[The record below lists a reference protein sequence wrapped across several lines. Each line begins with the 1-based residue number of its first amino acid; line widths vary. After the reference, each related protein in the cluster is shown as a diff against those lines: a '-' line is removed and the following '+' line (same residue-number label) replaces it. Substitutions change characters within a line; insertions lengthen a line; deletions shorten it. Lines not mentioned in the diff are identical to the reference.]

1 MKILFV
7 YRVYGVNEINP
18 VVQNQMNALRK
29 HGVDIIEF
37 TIKNGGIINY
47 IKSIVNLLYFSSF
60 NNYDI
65 IHAHYSYS
73 GFLSFFGTVNK
84 PIICSLMGS
93 DVIKSKRIKRKLIL
107 FFAKNI
113 WTRTIVK
120 SNNMH
125 IENSLVIPNG
135 VDFNNFRPIDK
146 RDAIIH
152 TGFSKEKINIIFVA
166 SDIKSEVKNY
176 SLAKKTVDS
185 LGEKYKLH
193 TISDVKFSEL
203 PYYYSA
209 ANMLLLTSFSEGS
222 PNVVKEALACNCPV
236 VSTDVGDVK
245 LITKDIESCIIT
257 SFDSKEIGKTIVNIT
272 KLEKQVS
279 SRDEIDFLNND
290 TILNKIQMLYKSFLT
305 K

>member
-1 MKILFV
+1 MRILFI
-7 YRVYGVNEINP
+7 YRVYGENEINP
-18 VVQNQMNALRK
+18 VVQNQMNALRNN
-29 HGVDIIEF
+29 GIDIIEF

-47 IKSIVNLLYFSSF
+47 IKSILNLFFFSLKNHF
-60 NNYDI
+60 DI

-73 GFLSFFGTVNK
+73 GFLSFFGTLKK

-93 DVIKSKRIKRKLIL
+93 DVIKSKRIKRHLIL

-113 WTRTIVK
+113 WFKTIVK
-120 SNNMH
+120 SKNMRV
-125 IENSLVIPNG
+125 ENSLVIPNG

-166 SDIKSEVKNY
+166 SDIKTEVKNY
-176 SLAKKTVDS
+176 PLAKKTVDS
-185 LGEKYKLH
+185 LGKNYTLH
-193 TISDVKFSEL
+193 TISEVKFSEL

-245 LITKDIESCIIT
+245 EITKDIESCIIT
-257 SFDSKEIGKTIVNIT
+257 SFDSKEIGKAIVNIT

-279 SRDEIDFLNND
+279 SRDKIDFLNND
-290 TILNKIQMLYKSFLT
+290 TILNKIQMLYKSVLT

>member
-1 MKILFV
+1 
-7 YRVYGVNEINP
+7 
-18 VVQNQMNALRK
+18 MNALRK

-209 ANMLLLTSFSEGS
+209 ANMLLLTSFSRRFSRHLPIHVKNENAWIICATVGS
-222 PNVVKEALACNCPV
+222 PKNCV
-236 VSTDVGDVK
+236 
-245 LITKDIESCIIT
+245 
-257 SFDSKEIGKTIVNIT
+257 
-272 KLEKQVS
+272 
-279 SRDEIDFLNND
+279 
-290 TILNKIQMLYKSFLT
+290 
-305 K
+305 

>member
-279 SRDEIDFLNND
+279 SRDKIDFLNND